1 MVKGPDI
8 KILTTQQ
15 LDELLERVRPQVQAE
30 DFKLIEG
37 VIRSLKW
44 IQEML
49 AQSSLTLK
57 RLRRWL
63 FGAQTE
69 KTNQVLPPPPAGPA
83 QGSATS
89 PVSAKEPAAG
99 QPTAPGKRKGHGRLG
114 VKDYP
119 GAKHIRVAHHQHRVG
134 DACQFCKKGRLYQL
148 PDPAPLIHIVAR
160 PPFSATVYDLEKL
173 RCSGCGALFT
183 AKPPP
188 EAGTQKYDPNV
199 GCMVGLL
206 CYGSGLPLHCLE
218 QLQQGM
224 GVPMPAA
231 TTWEL
236 AQSAAQ
242 DFKPVFEQ
250 LKKEA
255 AGGEVL
261 HNDDTGRIVLSLLKV
276 IAKEQ
281 EVDSTQRT
289 GIFTS
294 CIVARAGDHQIAL
307 YFTGRKHAGENL
319 NDLLQLRDPT
329 LPEPIQMCDGL
340 SRNLPKEFKTI
351 LANCLTHARREYVDV
366 VENFPQEC
374 RLVLEYLREVY
385 ANDAECK
392 NRKLSPEAR
401 LALHQEKSKPVMDK
415 LHEWME
421 AQLHNKLVEP
431 NSGLGK
437 AINYMLKR
445 WEALT
450 LFLRK
455 TGAPLDNN
463 ICERAIK
470 KAIRHRKNSLFFK
483 TTIGAQVGDLFMSL
497 IHSCELNSVNPF
509 DYLTTLRRN
518 LRQVK
523 EKPHLWLPWNFLK
536 ASDTS

>member
-1 MVKGPDI
+1 MSKAPDI
-8 KILTTQQ
+8 QVLTTQQ
-15 LDELLERVRPQVQAE
+15 LDELLARVKPQIQAE

-37 VIRSLKW
+37 VIRSFKW
-44 IQEML
+44 ILEIL
-49 AQSSLTLK
+49 SQSNLTLK

-69 KTNQVLPPPPAGPA
+69 KTNQVLPVLPPGSA
-83 QGSATS
+83 QGSDTS
-89 PVSAKEPAAG
+89 PASPKEPAAG
-99 QPTAPGKRKGHGRLG
+99 QSTAPGKRKGHGRRG

-119 GAKHIRVAHHQHRVG
+119 GAKHIHVAHHQHQVG
-134 DACQFCKKGRLYQL
+134 DLCDLCNQGRLYAL

-188 EAGTQKYDPNV
+188 EAETQKYDPNV

-231 TTWEL
+231 TQWEL
-236 AQSAAQ
+236 VQAAAQ
-242 DFKPVFEQ
+242 DFEPVFEQ
-250 LKKEA
+250 LKQEA

-261 HNDDTGRIVLSLLKV
+261 HNDDTGRKVLSLLKV

-294 CIVARAGDHQIAL
+294 CIVALAGDHQIAL

-319 NDLLQLRDPT
+319 NDLLRLRDPA

-340 SRNLPKEFKTI
+340 SRNLPKEFKTV

-366 VENFPQEC
+366 VDNFPQEC
-374 RLVLEYLREVY
+374 RVVLEYLREVY

-392 NRKLSPEAR
+392 NTKLSPEAR

-463 ICERAIK
+463 ICERGIK

-483 TTIGAQVGDLFMSL
+483 TTIGAQVGDLFISL
-497 IHSCELNSVNPF
+497 IHTCELNAVNPF

-518 LRQVK
+518 IRQVK

>member
-1 MVKGPDI
+1 MSKAPDI
-8 KILTTQQ
+8 EVHTPQQ
-15 LDELLERVRPQVQAE
+15 LDELLERVRSQIQPS

-37 VIRSLKW
+37 VIRSYKW
-44 IQEML
+44 LLEML
-49 AQSSLTLK
+49 AQGKITFK

-69 KTNQVLPPPPAGPA
+69 KTKQVLPKSRPGSAP
-83 QGSATS
+83 GSATS
-89 PVSAKEPAAG
+89 AASPKEPAG
-99 QPTAPGKRKGHGRLG
+99 DPSTVPVKRKGHGRRG
-114 VKDYP
+114 VEDYT
-119 GAKHIRVAHHQHRVG
+119 GATHIGVAHPQHQVG
-134 DACQFCKKGRLYQL
+134 EVCQLCHQGRLYQL
-148 PDPAPLIHIVAR
+148 KDPAPLIHIIAR

-183 AKPPP
+183 APPPP
-188 EAGTQKYDPNV
+188 EAGTQKYDPSV

-218 QLQQGM
+218 QLQQAM
-224 GVPMPAA
+224 GVPLPGATQWEQLQAAAVDLKPA
-231 TTWEL
+231 
-236 AQSAAQ
+236 
-242 DFKPVFEQ
+242 FEQ
-250 LKKEA
+250 LKKVA

-261 HNDDTGRIVLSLLKV
+261 HNDDTGRKVLGLLKV
-276 IAKEQ
+276 IAQEQ

-289 GIFTS
+289 GIFTT

-307 YFTGRKHAGENL
+307 YFTGRQHAGENL
-319 NDLLQLRDPT
+319 NDLLKLRDPA
-329 LPEPIQMCDGL
+329 LPEPIQMCDAL

-351 LANCLTHARREYVDV
+351 LANCLAHARREYVDIV
-366 VENFPQEC
+366 DDFPQEC
-374 RLVLEYLREVY
+374 GFVLERLREVY
-385 ANDAECK
+385 VNDAECK

-401 LALHQEKSKPVMDK
+401 LTFHQEKSKPVMDK

-437 AINYMLKR
+437 AIKYMHKH
-445 WEALT
+445 WEPLT

-455 TGAPLDNN
+455 AGAPIDNN
-463 ICERAIK
+463 LCERGIK

-497 IHSCELNSVNPF
+497 IHSCELNGVNPF

-518 LRQVK
+518 FRQVK
-523 EKPHLWLPWNFLK
+523 ENPQLWLPWNFLK